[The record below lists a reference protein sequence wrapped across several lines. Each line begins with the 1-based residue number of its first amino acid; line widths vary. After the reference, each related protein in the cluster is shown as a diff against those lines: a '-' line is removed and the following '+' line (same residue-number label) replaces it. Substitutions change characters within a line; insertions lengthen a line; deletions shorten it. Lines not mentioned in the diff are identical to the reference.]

1 MTILY
6 SAIFTWPQH
15 RNWAKSILKSKKLK
29 WICKAISHPMIF
41 FWSLVI
47 SCFCT
52 RQSDTDNSHALP
64 SILQWSK
71 LKIINIKLTIQLV
84 QSRLGWIYDVSPLP
98 PLLLKLL
105 LPLIQV
111 QIQIQIQMFQ
121 SRLGHIGDVA
131 SPPPPLSQPSFTPS
145 FSSCLLQFLP
155 CSQVVFVF
163 IYFNSLFCDICIF
176 EKQQFRNTSSTVLE
190 SKSLCLIDQ
199 SLIKN
204 SPQGGGQDDWR
215 LCPHLLQYSVI

>member
-121 SRLGHIGDVA
+121 SRLGHNEDA
-131 SPPPPLSQPSFTPS
+131 FPPQPFFAPS
-145 FSSCLLQFLP
+145 FSSCLQFLP
-155 CSQVVFVF
+155 CTQVVFVP
-163 IYFNSLFCDICIF
+163 IYRI
-176 EKQQFRNTSSTVLE
+176 
-190 SKSLCLIDQ
+190 SLCLLGQ
-199 SLIKN
+199 SLI
-204 SPQGGGQDDWR
+204 
-215 LCPHLLQYSVI
+215 